1 MERLILKTIRKT
13 RIIKLKK
20 LNLAKATY
28 TMEKAYS
35 QMVSASISMFKEKP
49 ILDNSKMV
57 KKMVTEF
64 IEILIEILIIL
75 NGMKVFPKDMDYFS
89 LMMAPST
96 MVSSLMVGLM
106 VTESINIIMVTFTMV
121 SSKMA
126 GRTDVDSTHGLMV
139 LNTMVNSIK
148 EI

>member
-20 LNLAKATY
+20 LNLAKATH

-64 IEILIEILIIL
+64 IEILMEILIIL

-121 SSKMA
+121 S
-126 GRTDVDSTHGLMV
+126 
-139 LNTMVNSIK
+139 
-148 EI
+148 